1 MTVVVA
7 SEVGRALAAVP
18 ALVTLGLLAAYAR
31 RDARWLLVVF
41 VALLFVFT
49 PRLVVGALGAGG
61 TPAALAAAVG
71 TVWWGADRALRPTG
85 LARGRQPIRIAVFAH
100 GWVMA
105 LGYIIAIS
113 SPTTT
118 VGLNGAHRALVWL
131 VTVSGLALLAA
142 DGLSTRAH
150 LDALLSALVVA
161 ATFMGLVG
169 LIQSFTG
176 QDPATALTLPG
187 LVENSD
193 VNHVLGR
200 AGLHRPAGTATHPI
214 ELGVVMA
221 TILPLAAHRALQHQS
236 RAVRRLSW
244 VAAGVIALA
253 LALSLSRSALLGLTV
268 AGLVLARG
276 WSWRWR
282 LNAIV
287 GGVLGLALLRLA
299 MPRLLRTLRNL
310 FTNAS
315 DDPSILARIDRVE
328 RVREI
333 VGDAPWFGHGYG
345 VHSIEDY
352 LLLDNQVFLTLIES
366 GVVGLAAVAGLF
378 ATGLWTAVTTRRAAG
393 DDETRHLAQAL
404 LAALSVPLLTFATF
418 DLLKFRVIASLLF
431 LLLGCVG
438 ALWRLTVTA
447 GPAAPAAP
455 AAPEREL
462 VHR

>member
-1 MTVVVA
+1 MTTALA

-18 ALVTLGLLAAYAR
+18 AMVALGLLAAYAR

-41 VALLFVFT
+41 VTLLFAFT

-61 TPAALAAAVG
+61 TPAALAAAAG
-71 TVWWGADRALRPTG
+71 TVWWGADRTLGRTG
-85 LARGRQPIRIAVFAH
+85 LARGRQPIRAAVFGH

-105 LGYIIAIS
+105 LGYVIAIS

-118 VGLNGAHRALVWL
+118 TGLNGAHRGMVWL
-131 VTVSGLALLAA
+131 VTSSGLALLAA
-142 DGLSTRAH
+142 DGLGTRAH
-150 LDALLSALVVA
+150 LDALLGALVLA

-169 LIQSFTG
+169 AVQFFTG
-176 QDPATALTLPG
+176 QDPAAALTLPG

-221 TILPLAAHRALQHQS
+221 TILPLTIHRALHHRT
-236 RAVRRLSW
+236 RAVRRLTW
-244 VAAGVIALA
+244 AAAGVIALA
-253 LALSLSRSALLGLTV
+253 LALSLSRSAVLGLAV
-268 AGLVLARG
+268 AGLVLAWG
-276 WSWRWR
+276 WPWRWR
-282 LNAIV
+282 LNAAV
-287 GGVLGLALLRLA
+287 AGVLGLGLMRLA

-310 FTNAS
+310 FTGAS
-315 DDPSILARIDRVE
+315 DDPSILARIDRID

-345 VHSIEDY
+345 VHSITDY

-366 GVVGLAAVAGLF
+366 GFVGLAAVGGLF
-378 ATGLWTAVTTRRAAG
+378 ATGLWTAAAAGRAAG
-393 DDETRHLAQAL
+393 DGETRHLAQAL
-404 LAALSVPLLTFATF
+404 LAALAVPMATFATF

-431 LLLGCVG
+431 LLLGCIG
-438 ALWRLTVTA
+438 ALWRLTVAA
-447 GPAAPAAP
+447 GGAPAEP
-455 AAPEREL
+455 SVREL
-462 VHR
+462 VAA

>member
-1 MTVVVA
+1 MNTILA
-7 SEVGRALAAVP
+7 SDVGRALAAVP
-18 ALVTLGLLAAYAR
+18 VMVALGLLAAYSR
-31 RDARWLLVVF
+31 RDARGLLAVF

-71 TVWWGADRALRPTG
+71 AVWWAADRTLRRTG
-85 LARGRQPIRIAVFAH
+85 LARGRQPIRVAVFSH

-105 LGYIIAIS
+105 LGYVIAIS
-113 SPTTT
+113 SATTT
-118 VGLNGAHRALVWL
+118 TGLNGAHRAMVWL
-131 VTVSGLALLAA
+131 VTSSGLALLAA
-142 DGLSTRAH
+142 DGLGTRAH
-150 LDALLSALVVA
+150 LDALLNALILG

-169 LIQSFTG
+169 VVQFFTG
-176 QDPATALTLPG
+176 QDPTAALTLPG

-193 VNHVLGR
+193 ISHVLDR

-221 TILPLAAHRALQHQS
+221 TILPLAVHRALHHGR
-236 RAVRRLSW
+236 RAARRW
-244 VAAGVIALA
+244 AWAAAGVVALA
-253 LALSLSRSALLGLTV
+253 LALSLSRSAVIGFAV

-282 LNAIV
+282 LNAVV

-299 MPRLLRTLRNL
+299 MPGLLRTLRNL
-310 FTNAS
+310 FTGAS
-315 DDPSILARIDRVE
+315 EDPSILARIDRVE

-345 VHSIEDY
+345 VHSLEDY

-366 GVVGLAAVAGLF
+366 GFVGLAAVAGLF
-378 ATGLWTAVTTRRAAG
+378 ATGLWTAAATRRAAR
-393 DDETRHLAQAL
+393 DAETRHLAQAL
-404 LAALSVPLLTFATF
+404 VAALTVPLVTFATF

-438 ALWRLTVTA
+438 ALWRLTVAAEHAA
-447 GPAAPAAP
+447 GAPS
-455 AAPEREL
+455 EREL
-462 VHR
+462 VRQ